1 MRHLEVQVH
10 TVERDAAEVYARLC
24 DFERYPEF
32 AAAVK
37 SVHVTAAGNGTTTSR
52 WEVLFR
58 TGILRWTEEDH
69 FDADARTIHFRQT
82 EGDIDHFSGTW
93 IVHEDATGNSRVEF
107 SADFDLGI
115 PALASILE
123 PIAERAL
130 RDNIQQIL
138 AGLLR
143 ATATADRAAAAD

>member
-1 MRHLEVQVH
+1 MRHIDVQIH
-10 TVERDAAEVYARLC
+10 AAGLNAADVYARLC
-24 DFERYPEF
+24 DFERYTEF
-32 AAAVK
+32 ACAVK
-37 SVHVTAAGNGTTTSR
+37 SVRVTAAGNGTTTSR

-58 TGILRWTEEDH
+58 TGILRWTEEDR

-82 EGDIDHFSGTW
+82 EGDIDYFSGTW
-93 IVHEDATGNSRVEF
+93 VVREDTNGNSVVQF

-115 PALASILE
+115 PTLASILE

-130 RDNIQQIL
+130 RDNIQQIG

-143 ATATADRAAAAD
+143 AASTADRAAAAD